1 MSKEALTLKE
11 TMQLRGRT
19 GRVDLFLN
27 EYDVAVADGYKR
39 DRVRVAGTMIICDMY
54 RERSEGVS
62 VAETSSIK
70 GVAVDE
76 IIVDELKEAST
87 AEQQVEQQQVVEQQ
101 VAEET
106 PKTTTRKTSSK
117 K

>member
-1 MSKEALTLKE
+1 MSKE

-19 GRVDLFLN
+19 GRIDLFLN
-27 EYDVAVADGYKR
+27 EYDVAIADGYKR

-62 VAETSSIK
+62 VAETSSIN
-70 GVAVDE
+70 GISADE

-87 AEQQVEQQQVVEQQ
+87 EQQVEQQQVVEQQ

-106 PKTTTRKTSSK
+106 PKTTTRKTSPK

>member
-19 GRVDLFLN
+19 GRIDLFLN
-27 EYDVAVADGYKR
+27 EYDVAIADGYKR
-39 DRVRVAGTMIICDMY
+39 DRVRIAGTMIICDMY
-54 RERSEGVS
+54 RERSDGIS
-62 VAETSSIK
+62 VAETTTIK
-70 GVAVDE
+70 GVKVDE
-76 IIVDELKEAST
+76 IIVDELKEDSFESST
-87 AEQQVEQQQVVEQQ
+87 VEQQ

-106 PKTTTRKTSSK
+106 PKTTTRKTTAK

>member
-1 MSKEALTLKE
+1 MSKETLTLKE

-39 DRVRVAGTMIICDMY
+39 DRVRIAGTMIICDMY

-62 VAETSSIK
+62 VAETSSIN
-70 GVAVDE
+70 GISADE

-87 AEQQVEQQQVVEQQ
+87 AEQQVEQQQV
-101 VAEET
+101 EET
-106 PKTTTRKTSSK
+106 PKATTRKTTAK